1 MKLYVGTYHKYNC
14 GSIYG
19 KWIDLDD
26 FSNKNEFLSACFEV
40 HKDEDDPEL
49 MFQDVECEFGW
60 ERQLYSE
67 SFISPSYLDIKNAL
81 SRNKLSEEVFSAYVQ
96 YKSEDITE
104 ELVSQCAENY
114 QGEYSDLKSFAE
126 SYCEE
131 TGMIDEV
138 PPFFRDH
145 IDYESIAR
153 DMECNS
159 EFFESEGYV
168 FRSW

>member
-19 KWIDLDD
+19 KWLDLDD
-26 FSNKNEFLSACFEV
+26 FQGKDDFLSACLEI
-40 HKDEDDPEL
+40 HRDEEDPEL
-49 MFQDVECEFGW
+49 MFQDVECEHGW
-60 ERQLYSE
+60 EHRLYSE
-67 SFISPSYLDIKNAL
+67 SFVDPVYWDIKNAL
-81 SRNKLSEEVFSAYVQ
+81 SRNHVSDDVFSAYVQ
-96 YKSEDITE
+96 YKSGDFSE
-104 ELVSQCAENY
+104 ELVSECAENY

-131 TGMIDEV
+131 TGMLEEV
-138 PPFFRDH
+138 PPFFINY
-145 IDYESIAR
+145 IDYEATAR

-168 FRSW
+168 FRS

>member
-1 MKLYVGTYHKYNC
+1 MLSLTAFGKNDIRG
-14 GSIYG
+14 IYG
-19 KWIDLDD
+19 
-26 FSNKNEFLSACFEV
+26 
-40 HKDEDDPEL
+40 
-49 MFQDVECEFGW
+49 
-60 ERQLYSE
+60 
-67 SFISPSYLDIKNAL
+67 
-81 SRNKLSEEVFSAYVQ
+81 
-96 YKSEDITE
+96 EDITE

-153 DMECNS
+153 DMECSS